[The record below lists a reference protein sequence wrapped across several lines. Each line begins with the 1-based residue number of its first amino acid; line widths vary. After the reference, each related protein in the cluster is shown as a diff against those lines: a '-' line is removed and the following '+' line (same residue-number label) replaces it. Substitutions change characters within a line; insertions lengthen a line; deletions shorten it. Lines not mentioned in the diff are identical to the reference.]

1 MEGYTDTENM
11 WEKLVNLEK
20 VNICPTLSLKQ
31 VNNRH
36 KYVVTVADKILKVK
50 KNANYK

>member
-20 VNICPTLSLKQ
+20 VNTCPSLKQ

>member
-1 MEGYTDTENM
+1 M

-20 VNICPTLSLKQ
+20 VNTCPSLKQ